1 MNSNLVGKTSTISI
15 ILDGDVRTEAQNYIT
30 KHGIYNNIPVNY
42 LPIESL
48 EKFLKTNLVDRVDHK
63 FFRTLNDYVFHQK
76 SLNQII
82 DEYKT
87 QSNPVIDLNGKKLY
101 KRIDTELRERG
112 KTRAD
117 IIEMTVDYLLTNK
130 TTMTDEIVNFLKTKL
145 E

>member
-1 MNSNLVGKTSTISI
+1 M
-15 ILDGDVRTEAQNYIT
+15 Q
-30 KHGIYNNIPVNY
+30 HGIYNNIPVNF

-63 FFRTLNDYVFHQK
+63 FFRTLNDYIFHQK
-76 SLNQII
+76 SLTQII

-87 QSNPVIDLNGKKLY
+87 QSDPLKDLNGKKLY

-130 TTMTDEIVNFLKTKL
+130 PGMTDEIVNFLKTKL